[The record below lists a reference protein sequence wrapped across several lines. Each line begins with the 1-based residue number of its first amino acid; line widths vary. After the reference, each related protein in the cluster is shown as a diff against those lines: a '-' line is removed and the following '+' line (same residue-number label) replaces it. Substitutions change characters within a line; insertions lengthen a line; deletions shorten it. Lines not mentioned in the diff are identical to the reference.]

1 MKKTRLNADLALL
14 DLNEGQLDWLPRNP
28 RTWTQTDID
37 LTVESIR
44 EDPDFL
50 EDRPALAVALGDR
63 LIVFAGNLRT
73 RAAGIAGETKVPVVV
88 YEPATAED
96 KAAICRRAIKD
107 NGSFGSWDVDALA
120 NEWNVEPA
128 QLDAWGVPEWISGG
142 AGKEAPAPS
151 VSKTGEINPES
162 LQDTVTF
169 KVDLS
174 AEEFSFVKRVINQ
187 AGDTEREGLLNLLG
201 YDGE

>member
-37 LTVESIR
+37 RTVESIR

-88 YEPATAED
+88 YEPVTAED

-142 AGKEAPAPS
+142 AGKGSDPRSNGKAPGEE
-151 VSKTGEINPES
+151 TGPV
-162 LQDTVTF
+162 LVTL
-169 KVDLS
+169 KIDLS
-174 AEEFSFVKRVINQ
+174 PEEFAFVKQ
-187 AGDTEREGLLNLLG
+187 ALSDAGGTDREGILSLTG
-201 YDGE
+201 YDL